1 MSVSASLAP
10 LGLSYCRSHDHPLHS
25 TALAAL
31 LRDGETLEDLMKLS
45 PEELLL
51 RWANFHL
58 ENAGWQK
65 INNFSTDIKVGP
77 PHQLQIQ
84 FINSVEISNCQTDIM
99 CACFHKNEYQPGRCI
114 NSLKKEYFL
123 TFTFSFC
130 SFYKTKNREKKISK
144 LLVASKTTT
153 VKALF
158 KHVINTQSTSAL

>member
-10 LGLSYCRSHDHPLHS
+10 LGLSYCRSHDRRLHS

-31 LRDGETLEDLMKLS
+31 LKDGETLEDLMKLS

-84 FINSVEISNCQTDIM
+84 FINFFRLTLKVWVVKLMNVVLLSRLLNKWPYI
-99 CACFHKNEYQPGRCI
+99 GRD
-114 NSLKKEYFL
+114 
-123 TFTFSFC
+123 
-130 SFYKTKNREKKISK
+130 
-144 LLVASKTTT
+144 
-153 VKALF
+153 
-158 KHVINTQSTSAL
+158 